1 MCNREL
7 ENFKQW
13 TEANRLSLNPN
24 KTVAMIITNRKIHI
38 SPVLRYGESFIKI
51 ENSVTYLGVL
61 IDNKLK
67 FNYHIKNL
75 CKKVSKSAGIIYKI
89 SQFVPYRILSSL
101 YQSLSLLCDFNLG
114 LYFQNSFKFPFH
126 LSKTCDQDH
135 QPAKPIKPY
144 KSTVLSK

>member
-1 MCNREL
+1 
-7 ENFKQW
+7 
-13 TEANRLSLNPN
+13 
-24 KTVAMIITNRKIHI
+24 MIITNRKIHI

-114 LYFQNSFKFPFH
+114 INFQNSFKFSFH
-126 LSKTCDQDH
+126 LPKTCDH
-135 QPAKPIKPY
+135 NH
-144 KSTVLSK
+144 